1 MFQIQQ
7 TASLFSGQK
16 VFRISKNVENKN
28 QEGIKTIVVY
38 ESTSVN
44 LSPAFQEMLDK
55 LMRACKFN
63 TNEISFLNI
72 KANEVCIGQIQSRF
86 NPELILLF
94 GEIAGSKN
102 MIKLQKNISYEMN
115 GTKIIRTESLE
126 NLEKV
131 KGEKI
136 KLWQILQQTLNIA
149 S

>member
-1 MFQIQQ
+1 
-7 TASLFSGQK
+7 
-16 VFRISKNVENKN
+16 
-28 QEGIKTIVVY
+28 
-38 ESTSVN
+38 
-44 LSPAFQEMLDK
+44 
-55 LMRACKFN
+55 MRLK
-63 TNEISFLNI
+63 ISFLNI